1 MKLASIIALIVLMAG
16 IALQFR
22 GCAMEPDPVPPP
34 LAETISASTAG
45 WTAEDMAIAET
56 EEMKRA
62 VGELLNFD
70 DAIFRS
76 YRKGGWQFDVYAAY
90 WRPGKMSERLVAG
103 HSPDVCWV
111 AAGWKP
117 LSREAPAERN
127 WAAEGAQ
134 YRVFGDNAGRPR
146 NVVFWHVSGGRA
158 VDYGGGVP
166 PWWTIFS
173 DLKTHGLKQRRS
185 QYFVRVSANVPWDE
199 LVADAGFFEVMRSV
213 RSLLEPRDQ
222 EP

>member
-1 MKLASIIALIVLMAG
+1 MKWATILALIVLIAG
-16 IALQFR
+16 ITLQFR
-22 GCAMEPDPVPPP
+22 SCAHEPGTTPPP
-34 LAETISASTAG
+34 IAETIVSQAG
-45 WTAEDMAIAET
+45 HWIAEDLPIAET

-70 DAIFRS
+70 DAVFRS

-117 LSREAPAERN
+117 LPREAPADQN
-127 WAAEGAQ
+127 WAASGAQ
-134 YRVFGDNAGRPR
+134 YRIFGDNAGRPR
-146 NVVFWHVSGGRA
+146 HVVFWHVSGGES

-173 DLKTHGLKQRRS
+173 DLKKHGFNQRRS
-185 QYFVRVSANVPWDE
+185 QYFVRVSSNVAWDE
-199 LVADAGFFEVMRSV
+199 LATDAGFLDVMSSV
-213 RSLLEPRDQ
+213 RGLLEADAHAP
-222 EP
+222 